1 MPKFEVDIQE
11 VYTIT
16 VQVDADTPEDAREK
30 TNNMLEEGGEFYNSH
45 PAEYSHTMDTYDW
58 TVRQV
63 GGDYTFEVTVPGD
76 PVRTYTVQAPDYN
89 TAREKA
95 AEELERGHM
104 GGDPGYTAPTAD
116 IQDWPARIIND
127 ID

>member
-11 VYTIT
+11 VWTIT
-16 VQVDADTPEDAREK
+16 VRVEADSLSEAREK
-30 TNNMLEEGGEFYNSH
+30 AAVMLEDSDIYNENQ
-45 PAEYSHTMDTYDW
+45 AEYSHTLGVEKW
-58 TVRQV
+58 PVRQI

-95 AEELERGHM
+95 AEELEREY
-104 GGDPGYTAPTAD
+104 GGGNPGYIAPTAD

-127 ID
+127 VA